1 MNENNNSKESDQKL
15 SASSDKENLKEN
27 ILLKGWND
35 FVSSISEGFKKF
47 QKTIENQSKENLE
60 LWNENREKINS
71 FFSNTKEIWENNLN
85 EWNKELQTM
94 QLENQEQWNQN
105 KDKIDKFFKE
115 TKQNW
120 DNKLTEWTVDIQQK
134 QIETKEQWEARKQKI
149 SEDFKNW
156 QEKTRKDWE
165 KGLKSWRREMIKG
178 SYMFLVFMIPI
189 LVVFFVIVWLINWL
203 LGGLRG

>member
-1 MNENNNSKESDQKL
+1 MNENNNSKAPNQELNTDLEKGKQ
-15 SASSDKENLKEN
+15 KEN
-27 ILLKGWND
+27 ILQKGWND
-35 FVSSISEGFKKF
+35 VVLSISEGFKKF
-47 QKTIENQSKENLE
+47 QTSVEEQSKKNLE

-71 FFSNTKEIWENNLN
+71 FFNNTKEIWEDNVND
-85 EWNKELQTM
+85 WNKELQKM
-94 QLENQEQWNQN
+94 QNENQEQWNQN
-105 KDKIDKFFKE
+105 KDKIDMFFKDM
-115 TKQNW
+115 KHNW
-120 DNKLTEWTVDIQQK
+120 DNKLMQWTKEVQQK

-165 KGLKSWRREMIKG
+165 KGLKSWRKEMIKG